1 MRTTAHRTTISAI
14 AIAAA
19 LVMAPLLS
27 GCGGIQGIIGEATGG
42 AIQPSIGE
50 LPNEWP
56 GEVPVVDG
64 EVIGGNKASDPEN
77 ADSTL
82 WTAIIGRNDDVE
94 GTKAEVTSSLEGAGF
109 EAVNTEGAPV
119 DALPFQNESYIVL
132 VFVATGENDT
142 VTATYNVTENTNTQ
156 E

>member
-1 MRTTAHRTTISAI
+1 MHTAQRKTLAL

-19 LVMAPLLS
+19 IVITPLLS
-27 GCGGIQGIIGEATGG
+27 GCGGIQGIIDQATGG
-42 AIQPSIGE
+42 AIQPSVGE

-56 GEVPVVDG
+56 DEVPVVDG
-64 EVIGGNKASDPEN
+64 EIIGGNKATDPE
-77 ADSTL
+77 DESSTL

-94 GTKAEVTSSLEGAGF
+94 STKTAVAESLEAAGF
-109 EAVNTEGAPV
+109 EGVNTDGAPI
-119 DALPFQNESYIVL
+119 DALPYKNDTYTVL

-142 VTATYNVTENTNTQ
+142 VTATYNVTETV

>member
-1 MRTTAHRTTISAI
+1 MRTTAHRTTIAGI

-19 LVMAPLLS
+19 LVMTPLLS
-27 GCGGIQGIIGEATGG
+27 GCGGIQGIIEQASGG
-42 AIQPSIGE
+42 AIQPSVGE

-56 GEVPVVDG
+56 AEVPVVEG
-64 EVIGGNKASDPEN
+64 EIIGGNKATDPEN

-94 GTKAEVTSSLEGAGF
+94 STKAEVSSSLTGAGF
-109 EAVNTEGAPV
+109 EAVATEGAPV
-119 DALPFQNESYIVL
+119 DALPFQNANYIVL

-142 VTATYNVTENTNTQ
+142 VTATYNVTENTNTA